1 MALCAFLGDEVSAAG
16 FRLAGV
22 EVHQPTAATAI
33 DLFQRL
39 RGEVELLLLTA
50 EVADWLPEEGLR
62 RALAAGRPLVLVIPD
77 IRGRF
82 QPPDISARLRRQL
95 GMAE

>member
-22 EVHQPTAATAI
+22 EVHQPTAATAVG
-33 DLFQRL
+33 LFQRL
-39 RGEVELLLLTA
+39 RGEVELLLLTS